1 MNTAPRGERM
11 RIAILGRC
19 NTGKSTILN
28 LLTGEETALVSEQPG
43 TTADPVAKAFE
54 LLPLGPVTFYDTA
67 GLDESSALGDLRRAA
82 SRKVLSGADM
92 ALLVTDENGLGIVEK
107 DLIASLR
114 ALQTPFLLIF
124 NKRDEASVSLEDA
137 NFCEKEGIV
146 RLSLS
151 ALNNPDPAPLREAII
166 AAAPKETPRPLLAD
180 LVPEGGTVIC
190 VTPIDDSAPKGRL
203 IIPQVQV
210 LRELVELNRL
220 ALVTQ
225 ETGLSRALAG
235 LNKPPDLVVT
245 DSQVVEKVAEV
256 VPESVP
262 MTTFSLLF
270 SRLKGDF
277 ALQLAGAGA
286 INRLDASSVVLV
298 AEACLHHPQGDDI
311 GRVKLPRLLRKH
323 TGRDL
328 EFVFCSGQD
337 FPDDLTRYALVLH
350 CGGCMLNVRE
360 MRRRLKLC
368 AACGVPVTNYGM
380 AISLTQGV
388 LERAAAPLVKA
399 ASLRA
404 ESGLA

>member
-1 MNTAPRGERM
+1 MSTAPRGERM

-92 ALLVTDENGLGIVEK
+92 ALLVTDENGLGAIEK

-114 ALQTPFLLIF
+114 ALRTPFLLIF
-124 NKRDEASVSLEDA
+124 NKRDMASVSLEDA
-137 NFCEKEGIV
+137 NFCKKEGIV
-146 RLSLS
+146 YLALST
-151 ALNNPDPAPLREAII
+151 LNNPDPAPLREAII

-180 LVPEGGTVIC
+180 LAPEGGTVIC

-210 LRELVELNRL
+210 LRELVETNRL

-235 LNKPPDLVVT
+235 LNRPPDLVVT

-256 VPESVP
+256 VPASVP

-277 ALQLAGAGA
+277 ALQLAGAEA
-286 INRLDASSVVLV
+286 IKRLDASSVVLV

-311 GRVKLPRLLRKH
+311 GRVKLPRLLRNY
-323 TGRDL
+323 TGHDL
-328 EFVFCSGQD
+328 EFAFCSGQD

-350 CGGCMLNVRE
+350 CGGCMLNGRE

-388 LERAAAPLVKA
+388 LERAAAPLVRA
-399 ASLRA
+399 ASSRV
-404 ESGLA
+404 ETGLA